1 MAPAVPGIV
10 NANTTN
16 HHRPEPHIALLPNE
30 IISVLTPYSGLIIT
44 VWMVILF
51 LIRHYLLEGY
61 LFRRM
66 YGHMYEQMDDGLK
79 RGFMNHHIAGG
90 VKIVLLIAGAKP
102 WLAVLFGK
110 ANLHTPLGHH
120 PHPTMGDMLLVL
132 TQLFVAMYLFELFY
146 RKTLSPV
153 AVLHHVGAVTIAQA
167 AVVLSLDLSHEAD
180 ATIEFV
186 LCLVW
191 GTFLSSHLKYTWIL
205 VMALMLTVP
214 NRCL

>member
-1 MAPAVPGIV
+1 MAPAPSGVMNG
-10 NANTTN
+10 NTTN
-16 HHRPEPHIALLPNE
+16 HPHHNEPHIALLPNE

-44 VWMVILF
+44 VWMIILF
-51 LIRHYLLEGY
+51 LIRHYLLEGF

-66 YGHMYEQMDDGLK
+66 YGHIYEVMDDGLK

-90 VKIVLLIAGAKP
+90 VKIVLLVAGAKP

-110 ANLHTPLGHH
+110 ASLHTPLGHH
-120 PHPTMGDMLLVL
+120 HHPTMGDVLLVL

-167 AVVLSLDLSHEAD
+167 AVVLSLDLSHEVD

-191 GTFLSSHLKYTWIL
+191 GTCLSPLNTMVWSFL
-205 VMALMLTVP
+205 
-214 NRCL
+214 RC

>member
-1 MAPAVPGIV
+1 MAPAMSGIM
-10 NANTTN
+10 NANTTS
-16 HHRPEPHIALLPNE
+16 HHKTEPHFALLPNE
-30 IISVLTPYSGLIIT
+30 IISILTPYSRLIIT
-44 VWMVILF
+44 IWMVILF

-66 YGHMYEQMDDGLK
+66 YGHIYEQMDDGLK

-90 VKIVLLIAGAKP
+90 VKIVLLVAGAKP

-120 PHPTMGDMLLVL
+120 HHPTMGDMLLVL
-132 TQLFVAMYLFELFY
+132 TQLFVAMYVFELFY

-167 AVVLSLDLSHEAD
+167 AVVLSLDLSHEVD

-191 GTFLSSHLKYTWIL
+191 GMFLFSHLKYINL
-205 VMALMLTVP
+205 VIFYD
-214 NRCL
+214 N